1 MISIGFRRNDRL
13 PTHIINFSRLHVVVF
28 FSGMIA
34 TFSNVELVLDSV
46 KIRHLK
52 WMEEPVHILIPGHV
66 MQITG

>member
-1 MISIGFRRNDRL
+1 MISIGFRKNDRL
-13 PTHIINFSRLHVVVF
+13 PTHIINFSRLHVGF

-46 KIRHLK
+46 KIRHYLK

-66 MQITG
+66 MQITD

>member
-1 MISIGFRRNDRL
+1 MIVCQHILSILADYML
-13 PTHIINFSRLHVVVF
+13 LF

-66 MQITG
+66 MQTTD